1 MDIETIKGIPIAD
14 YLEWLD
20 HKPNSKKGRELW
32 YEAFWRDG
40 DNQKNVNVDTLHN
53 RWYDYKEGVGG
64 GIIDLAMKINH
75 CNKHQ
80 ALLELSKLAENKNY
94 KPAEPEKYQ
103 PNLDRYDKT
112 ESGII
117 VREVRDVYY
126 YPIKNYIQERGISLE
141 VASRYC
147 KEIRYSFGS
156 DGSLAFGLGFPLSN
170 GGWAI
175 RNKNFKGCTRQDI
188 SVFKHGNPD
197 DCVLVFEGFF
207 DFLSF
212 VELYGNPTLF
222 IICLNSVSNLKKAL
236 PYFER
241 AKRIY
246 LCLDNDETGH
256 KTVACISA
264 TYPDK
269 VIDKSGHYSPFK
281 DFNEYLMHTKNG
293 NQDKE

>member
-40 DNQKNVNVDTLHN
+40 DNQKNVHVDTLHN

-141 VASRYC
+141 VANRYC

-197 DCVLVFEGFF
+197 DSVLVFEGFF

-222 IICLNSVSNLKKAL
+222 IICLNSVSNIKKAY

-241 AKRIY
+241 TKRIY

-256 KTVACISA
+256 KTVADISA

-281 DFNEYLMHTKNG
+281 DFNEYLMNTKNG

>member
-1 MDIETIKGIPIAD
+1 MDINQIKEIPIVD
-14 YLEWLD
+14 YLQWID
-20 HKPNSKKGRELW
+20 HQPNARRGQSVW
-32 YEAFWRDG
+32 YEAFWRG
-40 DNQKNVNVDTLHN
+40 GNNPKNVHVDVKN
-53 RWYDYKEGVGG
+53 NQWFDYKEAVGG
-64 GIIDLAMKINH
+64 GVIDLAMKINH
-75 CNKHQ
+75 CDKHQ
-80 ALLELSKLAENKNY
+80 AMLELTRLAINHNY
-94 KPAEPEKYQ
+94 KPTPKKYV
-103 PNLDRYDKT
+103 PALDRYDTT

-117 VREVRDVYY
+117 IREVRDIFY

-241 AKRIY
+241 TKRIY

-256 KTVACISA
+256 KTVADISA
-264 TYPDK
+264 IYGAK
-269 VIDKSGHYSPFK
+269 VIDKSNHYSPFK
-281 DFNEYLMHTKNG
+281 DFNEYLMNTKNG

>member
-1 MDIETIKGIPIAD
+1 MDIETIKGIPIPD

-20 HKPNSKKGRELW
+20 HQPNSKKGRELW

-40 DNQKNVNVDTLHN
+40 DNQKNVHVDTLHN

-64 GIIDLAMKINH
+64 GVIDLAMKINH

-80 ALLELSKLAENKNY
+80 ALLELSKLAQNKNY

-103 PNLDRYDKT
+103 PQLDRYDKT

-117 VREVRDVYY
+117 IREVRDLFY
-126 YPIKNYIQERGISLE
+126 YPIKNYIQERGISFA
-141 VASRYC
+141 VANKYC

-156 DGSLAFGLGFPLSN
+156 DGSLAFGLGFPIQN
-170 GGWAI
+170 GGWVL

-197 DCVLVFEGFF
+197 KAVLVFEGFF
-207 DFLSF
+207 DFLSY

-222 IICLNSVSNLKKAL
+222 IICLNSVSNIKKAY

-241 AKRIY
+241 AERVY
-246 LCLDNDETGH
+246 LCLDNDECGR
-256 KTVACISA
+256 KTAADISA
-264 TYPDK
+264 IYGNK
-269 VIDKSGHYSPFK
+269 VIDKSNHYSPFK
-281 DFNEYLMHTKNG
+281 DFNEFLISKRNG
-293 NQDKE
+293 N